1 MKKRGIKTKSY
12 SISSKGYM
20 ERFTARHKSNT
31 MCTEQ
36 EVPALM
42 RVGKYWYAWTRDSG
56 LWLRVFCLISWSDW
70 NRCSLL
76 HKTIGIL
83 TKYREQFCSDVVPQ
97 AVRYFLTAEKRIQ
110 MQKPCD
116 DSASPCVDTLRV
128 CSKTHSAGGFPG
140 GPVVRTLS
148 FQCQGPGFDPWLRN

>member
-12 SISSKGYM
+12 SISSKGYL

-36 EVPALM
+36 KVPALM

-76 HKTIGIL
+76 HKTTGIL
-83 TKYREQFCSDVVPQ
+83 TKYMEQFCSDVVIP
-97 AVRYFLTAEKRIQ
+97 YFLTAEKR
-110 MQKPCD
+110 
-116 DSASPCVDTLRV
+116 DTDAEALWWLWLPKCRHTV
-128 CSKTHSAGGFPG
+128 CLQQNPQSRG
-140 GPVVRTLS
+140 L
-148 FQCQGPGFDPWLRN
+148 PWWSSG